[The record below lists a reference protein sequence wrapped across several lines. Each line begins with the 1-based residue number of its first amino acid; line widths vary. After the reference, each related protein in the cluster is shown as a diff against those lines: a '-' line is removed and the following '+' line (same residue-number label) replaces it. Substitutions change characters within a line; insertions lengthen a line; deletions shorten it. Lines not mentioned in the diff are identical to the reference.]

1 LHRTYRS
8 RGVQALIV
16 DVTETPAM
24 AESWA
29 RRHKFSF
36 PVLLD
41 PDGKATSQYA
51 PPDALPDLPRDQ
63 VPIASNLI
71 IAARK
76 IASAFSTP
84 QARRQAGR
92 SPGSPGRAAGQ
103 QAMIATLL
111 LVLIAADPDG
121 PPAVVTVE
129 AKAVS
134 LAVGERGVLEV
145 VATIREGF
153 RIQANPAS
161 RPFLVPAHLELEPTA
176 RLELGPPEYP
186 PGKAHRL
193 RGTTE
198 DLSVYEAGG
207 DPGSVKAGAGEGR
220 SARRSRRGGPAA
232 VPGRNERV
240 TSARRVRSRSG
251 PSPRGSRRR
260 LTAVGPAHP
269 YMLFL
274 PANLWE

>member
-1 LHRTYRS
+1 
-8 RGVQALIV
+8 
-16 DVTETPAM
+16 
-24 AESWA
+24 
-29 RRHKFSF
+29 
-36 PVLLD
+36 
-41 PDGKATSQYA
+41 
-51 PPDALPDLPRDQ
+51 
-63 VPIASNLI
+63 
-71 IAARK
+71 
-76 IASAFSTP
+76 
-84 QARRQAGR
+84 
-92 SPGSPGRAAGQ
+92 
-103 QAMIATLL
+103 MIATLL

-198 DLSVYEAGG
+198 DLSVYEGEVAIRV
-207 DPGSVKAGAGEGR
+207 PVKPGAGEAAGKPDEVVVVGR
-220 SARRSRRGGPAA
+220 LRYQAC
-232 VPGRNERV
+232 NERV
-240 TSARRVRSRSG
+240 CLRPAEVPVEIRVR
-251 PSPRGSRRR
+251 RR
-260 LTAVGPAHP
+260 AEQPAP
-269 YMLFL
+269 
-274 PANLWE
+274 P